1 MGILDKAKQVGQLNE
16 MRKQAQQI
24 QKVLEAE
31 KISHSY
37 AGGSIKISI
46 RGDQKID
53 AITIDENWLKTQSHQ
68 KIETSL
74 KEAIN
79 QAVYEAQKV
88 AAKKLQ
94 GLGGGLGLPGL

>member
-1 MGILDKAKQVGQLNE
+1 MSILDKAKQVGQLNE

-24 QKVLEAE
+24 QKILEAE
-31 KISHSY
+31 KITHTY
-37 AGGSIKISI
+37 AGGAIKIII
-46 RGDQKID
+46 RGDQKIE
-53 AITIDENWLKTQSHQ
+53 AVNIDENWLKTQSHQ

-79 QAVYEAQKV
+79 QAVYEAQKI

-94 GLGGGLGLPGL
+94 ALGGGLGLPGL